1 MMNPLQRWGA
11 LLAGRP
17 VDRPPFVPAVYEHKA
32 ALVGVTPSLLARN
45 AELLERALSRELD
58 LYESDALTVGCDV
71 YNVEAEAVGARVR
84 FYETND
90 VPSIET
96 RPLRPGQDVRS
107 LPLPDPERCGRMPV
121 FLEAGRRIQARHGAD
136 VLVRGALSAPFSM
149 ACELVGDEVLLT
161 ALLDDP
167 EWAASLLDFCS
178 IAVEAYGKAFVD
190 RGLGVILFDSHAAP
204 PLVSPALYRSLI
216 LPPTARTIAYFRRDL
231 EVPLVPYIVG
241 GNTAPLLGPLLE
253 TGTNSVLCDF
263 NSDLTAFVERLK
275 DEPVCLRANL
285 DPRFLEAAGPA
296 DITAAARRVL
306 AVGAGHPRFVL
317 GTGILP
323 YDLPP
328 EKVLA
333 VRRALAGPRPP
344 VV

>member
-1 MMNPLQRWGA
+1 MKPLERWAAILNGQS
-11 LLAGRP
+11 

-32 ALVGVTPSLLARN
+32 ALIGVTPSAMSRN
-45 AELLERALSRELD
+45 AEMLEHALSRELD
-58 LYESDALTVGCDV
+58 LYEPDALTVGCDV
-71 YNVEAEAVGARVR
+71 YNVEAEAAGARVR
-84 FYETND
+84 FSETND
-90 VPSIET
+90 VPSIEG

-149 ACELVGDEVLLT
+149 ACELVGDEPLLT

-178 IAVEAYGKAFVD
+178 VAVEAYGKAFVD
-190 RGLGVILFDSHAAP
+190 RGLGVVLFDSHAAP
-204 PLVSPALYRSLI
+204 PLVSPALFRSLV
-216 LPPTARTIAYFRRDL
+216 LPPTARTIAYFRETL
-231 EVPLVPYIVG
+231 GVPLVPYIIG
-241 GNTAPLLGPLLE
+241 GDTALLLDLILA
-253 TGTNSVLCDF
+253 TGTNNVLCDF
-263 NSDLTAFVERLK
+263 RADLAAFVGRLK
-275 DEPVCLRANL
+275 DAPVLLRANL
-285 DPRFLEAAGPA
+285 DPRFLETAEPET
-296 DITAAARRVL
+296 ITAAARQVL
-306 AVGAGHPRFVL
+306 AIGAGHPRFLL

-333 VRRALAGPRPP
+333 VRRALDGPATGSR
-344 VV
+344 